1 MIPYFDAHCDTI
13 YRLDDLS
20 RRGREETLR
29 ENSGHVDLQR
39 NAAFSPRAQFFA
51 LYGDAAQIPA
61 GQHWQFCQ
69 RLHHRYCREVE
80 ENRDLVTHCAT
91 GAEVDAAVAAVK
103 SAALLSIE
111 GADLLDCDA
120 RRIPE
125 VAAWGVRLLN
135 PVWNRANVLSGTNCE
150 DPGRGLSAQGRDF
163 IRVLEEH
170 HIYPDVSHLSDPGFW
185 DLMKIARRPVV
196 ASHSNSRTL
205 CAHRRNLTDDMFKAI
220 RDSGGVVGI
229 NLYTDFVG
237 PVEAGQAEKTDQILR
252 HIEHFLLLDGEK
264 TICFGG
270 DLDGCESLAGG
281 INGVQDIPEL
291 YAAMARRGY
300 DESLLYDIFW
310 GNLRRIL

>member
-29 ENSGHVDLQR
+29 ENTGHVDLQR

-61 GQHWQFCQ
+61 GQRWRFCQ
-69 RLHHRYCREVE
+69 RLHNRYCREIAA
-80 ENRDLVTHCAT
+80 NPDLVSHCTT
-91 GAEVDAAVAAVK
+91 GAEVDAAVAAGK

-125 VAAWGVRLLN
+125 VAVWGVRLLN

-150 DPGRGLSAQGRDF
+150 APDRGLSAEGRDF
-163 IRVLEEH
+163 VRVLEEH

-185 DLMKIARRPVV
+185 DLMKTARRPVV

-229 NLYTDFVG
+229 NLYTAFVG
-237 PVEAGQAEKTDQILR
+237 GDGSMEALLAHFD
-252 HIEHFLLLDGEK
+252 HFLALGGERTVALGSDWDGGI
-264 TICFGG
+264 TG
-270 DLDGCESLAGG
+270 AGG
-281 INGVQDIPEL
+281 IAGAEDMVRLAE
-291 YAAMARRGY
+291 AMERRGY
-300 DESLLYDIFW
+300 GAALIRDIFYN
-310 GNLRRIL
+310 NLARLLGFA